1 MGIRERVVKQTI
13 TEIIC
18 DLCKKPADDKA
29 QVGTLAVKRQGA
41 RGRPREHGVA
51 FHEECLKKL
60 TDTAVRG
67 NGATQKQK
75 KAAKGS
81 TSDGKKATGSTT
93 KGPSKGP
100 KGRESKPSQKAGSKR
115 GS

>member
-1 MGIRERVVKQTI
+1 MGIRERVVKQTV
-13 TEIIC
+13 TEVIC

-75 KAAKGS
+75 TAAKS
-81 TSDGKKATGSTT
+81 SASDGKKATGSTT
-93 KGPSKGP
+93 KGPSKGS
-100 KGRESKPSQKAGSKR
+100 KGSQSKTAKGSSKK
-115 GS
+115 SS